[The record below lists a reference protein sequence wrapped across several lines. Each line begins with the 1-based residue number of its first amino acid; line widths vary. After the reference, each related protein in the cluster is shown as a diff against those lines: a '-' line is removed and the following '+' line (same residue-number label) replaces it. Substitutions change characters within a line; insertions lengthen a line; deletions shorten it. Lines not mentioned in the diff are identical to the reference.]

1 MDLTFLWMILGFM
14 LAAYS
19 VVANDSVQ
27 TLGPWLASNL
37 EKFKWYTLW
46 GPASAGLLITSCSQV
61 QVSPKFGYCK
71 ALEEDCVVLQL
82 KILF

>member
-1 MDLTFLWMILGFM
+1 MDITLLWMISGFM

-27 TLGPWLASNL
+27 TLGPWLASNS

-46 GPASAGLLITSCSQV
+46 AAASVGLLVTMCMDGILMQV
-61 QVSPKFGYCK
+61 IYHLV
-71 ALEEDCVVLQL
+71 D
-82 KILF
+82 